1 MSQTVYLYYPLR
13 DRLYVDL
20 LCDDINQH
28 MHGAVAGDLI
38 DHLQSPHP
46 LPHVRIKVQD
56 LSTFLAWLAPKIQ
69 HCSLLYQ
76 QQGPCWLGRQL
87 QMDVSNLF

>member
-1 MSQTVYLYYPLR
+1 MYLYYPLR

-28 MHGAVAGDLI
+28 VLGAQAGALV

-46 LPHVRIKVQD
+46 LPHVCIQVQD
-56 LSTFLAWLAPKIQ
+56 VAAFLLWVEPKLQ
-69 HCSLLYQ
+69 HCSLLYKQ
-76 QQGPCWLGRQL
+76 QDIRWLGRQL
-87 QMDVSNLF
+87 QMDMSSLFDD